1 MAPCSAAHQLF
12 YDEAYE
18 LRDPHGTYFL
28 IDHPGSAV
36 VRSGTISI
44 LATAKVKG
52 PALVPDQP
60 VCDRVVAVQAN
71 EQMIGLL
78 ERQAFYSGRRVDDLA
93 IEKTALVDW
102 GRPASGVQVAANGT
116 QQPTRMTGT
125 SAAVALYGRRHL
137 RIPPD
142 AL

>member
-1 MAPCSAAHQLF
+1 MPVRVLIGGRSA
-12 YDEAYE
+12 
-18 LRDPHGTYFL
+18 
-28 IDHPGSAV
+28 
-36 VRSGTISI
+36 
-44 LATAKVKG
+44 
-52 PALVPDQP
+52 
-60 VCDRVVAVQAN
+60 
-71 EQMIGLL
+71 
-78 ERQAFYSGRRVDDLA
+78 DLA